1 MSTCSIC
8 LNSIRKTRSTEE
20 LPCGHLY
27 HKKCIGEWEDRGN
40 DTCPM
45 CRKNT
50 HKNNFKVT
58 LHIENVRTDSQTSL
72 NLDLTRIE
80 RILNYL
86 ELNIDDLQNF
96 SSDIVFDAN
105 DLESLESILGEFGVS
120 LPDVDASVLN
130 TE

>member
-96 SSDIVFDAN
+96 SSDIVFDAS